1 MSNPSSKM
9 LIIDLSPLLVFVLF
23 PVHLQ
28 SAVSAP
34 QASQRSRMSLYRLDI
49 PTDFCELSTH
59 I

>member
-1 MSNPSSKM
+1 M